1 MRTKRVII
9 SAIMAVTVL
18 LTASWAQAQGHIQLK
33 SVAEVEKETLNAAGQ
48 KEIQRVPADKVVP
61 GTQVLFTTY
70 YENISKEVAQN
81 TVITNPIP
89 EHMRY
94 TENSAQ
100 GAGGRITFSIDG
112 GKTYETPAKL
122 FVVDSAGRKFPAR
135 IQDYTHIRWT
145 FENPLPSGAKGA
157 VSFRAILE

>member
-9 SAIMAVTVL
+9 SAIAAVTIL
-18 LTASWAQAQGHIQLK
+18 LTAAWAQAQGHIQLK
-33 SVAEVEKETLNAAGQ
+33 SVAEVEQETLNAAGQ
-48 KEIQRVPADKVVP
+48 KEIQRQPADKVVP

-70 YENISKEVAQN
+70 YENISKEVAEK

-89 EHMRY
+89 EHMLY
-94 TENSAQ
+94 SENSAQ
-100 GAGGRITFSIDG
+100 GAGTRITFSIDG
-112 GKTYETPAKL
+112 GKTYDTPAKL

-145 FENPLPSGAKGA
+145 FENLLPSGAKGA